1 MKNDSLR
8 LLIWIFVQ
16 SFNNNKKKSGKNLFF
31 KKGELFSKHPENQ
44 EKVFNNFFIF
54 Q

>member
-8 LLIWIFVQ
+8 LLIWIFVRI
-16 SFNNNKKKSGKNLFF
+16 FDNNMKKSGKNLFL

-44 EKVFNNFFIF
+44 EKVFNNVFIF